1 MRLSAFRG
9 NTQLKATATCRKP
22 ARPSRRFSVTYG
34 PRRDKQRTVV
44 LGDLAAVEAA
54 DGHPEAACRYAVQA
68 LEQLAIT
75 WYATDIERICEVRRT
90 LAPWQN
96 EQCVRDL
103 DDRLYD
109 WGTTVSAP
117 LR

>member
-1 MRLSAFRG
+1 M
-9 NTQLKATATCRKP
+9 
-22 ARPSRRFSVTYG
+22 TYG